1 MTRLYL
7 IRHAQAEGNLYRRMH
22 GWYDSLITDTGYRQ
36 IAALT
41 GRFDGVPID
50 AVYSSPLC
58 RCKTTARAIYVP
70 HHLPLQIE
78 PGLIEIGIGV
88 WEDVPFGDV
97 QVHDPE
103 RMRLFGEVS
112 PAYEIE
118 GGETYQQVQ
127 ERMVEA
133 IFKIADANP
142 GKTVACFSHGMVIR
156 TALSWFHG
164 YGLEGI
170 GKVPHSDNTG
180 VACIE
185 VEGRDVRVLFEADNS
200 HLPMEISTIVR
211 QRGRG
216 EERTVFAMG
225 NANLWFRPW
234 RPYEEKELYF
244 RYRHEA
250 WVDIHGREAF
260 FDGEA
265 FYQAAFRASLEEPK
279 SVMVAYLGEE
289 IVGMIQMDLDR
300 DAKGGVCF
308 VPFVYMNP
316 THRHK
321 GLGVQL
327 IGQAVSTA
335 RPLGRDKLRLRC
347 APTNQI
353 AKRFYTRNGFRK
365 IGMAQDSQV
374 PLELLEKDI
383 GYPKED

>member
-1 MTRLYL
+1 MTRIYL

-22 GWYDSLITDTGYRQ
+22 GWYNSLITETGCRQ

-41 GRFDGVPID
+41 GRFDGVRID
-50 AVYSSPLC
+50 AVYSSPLY
-58 RCKTTARAIYVP
+58 RCTTTAKAIYVP
-70 HHLPLQIE
+70 KNLPLNIE

-88 WEDVPFGDV
+88 WEDVPFGDA
-97 QVHDPE
+97 QIHDPE

-112 PAYEIE
+112 PDFNIKE
-118 GGETYQQVQ
+118 GETYAQMRD
-127 ERMVEA
+127 RMVAA
-133 IFKIADANP
+133 IYKIADANP
-142 GKTVACFSHGMVIR
+142 GKTVACFTHGMVIR
-156 TALSWFHG
+156 AALATFHG

-185 VEGRDVRVLFEADNS
+185 VEGRDVRVVFEADNS
-200 HLPMEISTIVR
+200 HLPQEISTIVR
-211 QRGRG
+211 QKGKG
-216 EERTVFAMG
+216 EGSSVFAMG

-234 RPYEEKELYF
+234 KPYLEKELYC

-250 WVDIHGREAF
+250 WVDIHGREEP
-260 FDGEA
+260 FDGER
-265 FYQAAFRASLEEPK
+265 FYQVALRSSEEDPNA
-279 SVMVAYLGEE
+279 VMVAYLDHE

-300 DAKGGVCF
+300 DAGLGVCF

-316 THRHK
+316 TYRHK

-347 APTNQI
+347 SPTNQI
-353 AKRFYTRNGFRK
+353 AKRFYTRYGFRK
-365 IGMAQDSQV
+365 IGMAQDSRV
-374 PLELLEKDI
+374 PLELLEKYI
-383 GYPKED
+383 GYTP